1 MCRPPPI
8 IRRITSY
15 PRTRAAELSVRYCN
29 GIASLH
35 LPLDLPLDL
44 AQRPARLCALQ
55 RLHAEHVTQCLP
67 NDELDHGV
75 RPEPEPLGRKAL
87 GSAEGRDYDEI
98 ACNQRQSEEAIRRQS
113 TTLTWKRQSRGNQ
126 EAINDTHLEEAIKRQ
141 SGGNQRHS
149 LGRGRVDLACA
160 RWRSCSRT
168 SPSTCL
174 MRKAIRCHQ
183 RSSEVIRCH
192 QRSSEVIRGHQR
204 SSEVIRD
211 HQRSSEVIRGHQRS
225 SEE

>member
-1 MCRPPPI
+1 MEELSRECGVNFLETIDETRCILCLCVCRPPPI

-126 EAINDTHLEEAIKRQ
+126 EAIKRPSRGNQEAINDTHLEEAEWTLLAHD
-141 SGGNQRHS
+141 GAHAVEHP
-149 LGRGRVDLACA
+149 RVRA
-160 RWRSCSRT
+160 
-168 SPSTCL
+168 
-174 MRKAIRCHQ
+174 
-183 RSSEVIRCH
+183 
-192 QRSSEVIRGHQR
+192 
-204 SSEVIRD
+204 
-211 HQRSSEVIRGHQRS
+211 
-225 SEE
+225 